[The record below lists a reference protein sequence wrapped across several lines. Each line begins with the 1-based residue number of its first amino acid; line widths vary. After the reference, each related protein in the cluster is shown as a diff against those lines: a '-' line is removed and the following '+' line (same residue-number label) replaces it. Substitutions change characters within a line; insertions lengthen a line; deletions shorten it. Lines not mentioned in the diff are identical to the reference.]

1 MPLATVSIHEGQLDA
16 AGKQR
21 LIQLV
26 TDALVEAE
34 GLGEFSR
41 QSTWVAIEEIPAG
54 NFGVGGQV
62 VDLTVFQ
69 HAIRQRQEA
78 AKQQGR

>member
-1 MPLATVSIHEGQLDA
+1 MPLATVQIHAGQLDIE
-16 AGKQR
+16 GKKR

-41 QSTWVAIEEIPAG
+41 QSTWVNIEEVPAG
-54 NFGVGGQV
+54 NFGVGGQI
-62 VDLTVFQ
+62 VDWQLFQ
-69 HAIRQRQEA
+69 QRVQQRQA
-78 AKQQGR
+78 ATEQGK